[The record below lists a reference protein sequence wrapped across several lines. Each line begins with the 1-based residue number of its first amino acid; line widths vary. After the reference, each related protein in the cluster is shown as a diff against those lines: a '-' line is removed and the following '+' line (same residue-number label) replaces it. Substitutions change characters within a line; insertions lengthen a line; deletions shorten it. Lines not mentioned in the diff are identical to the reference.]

1 MTNYL
6 IRRLIQMMF
15 VVLLSTLAIYILLN
29 VAPGGPLSGIR
40 LSADR
45 KQRVSE
51 ADIKRLEAYLGIDKP
66 LLLRYVAWLVGDDWM
81 GADWMYVGIK
91 PFELPNGEKVRF
103 WSDPGLAL
111 LKPGYI
117 IRVYGEKGDDEILRA
132 EAIEARPS
140 GERPEEAIEGKVLN
154 VNGPAITLELG
165 VGQKLEIQTTP
176 DTRFT
181 IPDAEKRPSEGTWLN
196 LSGLLGPY
204 GRLGAWAGFHSD
216 NQGLL
221 RLDWGTSWKLA
232 TGQSVLMLIM
242 SRIGNTLLLMGLTT
256 VVALLVSLPIGVYSA
271 IKQYSRL
278 DYTVTTFAFF
288 GSAMPIF
295 WFGLMLV
302 LLFSYTFKGWGLPF
316 FPAGGAISVRAGI
329 EGSLIRLLSVTP
341 GSTLDRAIH
350 LILPTI
356 ALSLL
361 YMASWSRFMRSSML
375 EVMRQDYVRTAR
387 AKGLIERIV
396 IAKHALRNA
405 LIPVITVVALQ
416 LPALF
421 GGAILTET
429 VFSYP
434 GMGRLFFNGL
444 GASDWPVVM
453 VILFI
458 SSILVVV
465 ATLMRDVIYTVVDP
479 RIRFT

>member
-1 MTNYL
+1 MINYL
-6 IRRLIQMMF
+6 IRRLIQMLI

-29 VAPGGPLSGIR
+29 VAPGGPLSGLR
-40 LSADR
+40 LSTER
-45 KQRVSE
+45 RQRVSE
-51 ADIKRLEAYLGIDKP
+51 ADIARLEAYLGIDKP
-66 LLLRYVAWLVGDDWM
+66 MLLRYVAWLIGDDWM

-91 PFELPNGEKVRF
+91 PYELPNGEKVRF

-117 IRVYGEKGDDEILRA
+117 VWAYGGKDDDGILKA
-132 EAIEARPS
+132 EAIEASPS
-140 GERPEEAIEGKVLN
+140 GERPEGAIEGKILSVK
-154 VNGPAITLELG
+154 GPKVTLELG
-165 VGQKLEIQTTP
+165 TYQKLEVITT
-176 DTRFT
+176 TETSFT
-181 IPDAEKRPSEGTWLN
+181 IPNAEERPSEGTWLN

-204 GRLGAWAGFHSD
+204 GILGDWAGFHKD
-216 NQGLL
+216 NRGLL
-221 RLDWGTSWKLA
+221 RLDWGTSWRLA
-232 TGQSVLMLIM
+232 TGQPVTMLIL
-242 SRIGNTLLLMGLTT
+242 SRIGNTLLLMGVTT
-256 VVALLVSLPIGVYSA
+256 LIALLVSIPIGIYSA

-295 WFGLMLV
+295 WFGLMLI

-316 FPAGGAISVRAGI
+316 FPAGGVFSIRAGL
-329 EGSLIRLLSVTP
+329 EGSLLRTLNVTP
-341 GSTLDRAIH
+341 GTMLDRVIH

-361 YMASWSRFMRSSML
+361 YMAGWSRFMRSSML

-387 AKGLIERIV
+387 AKGLIERV
-396 IAKHALRNA
+396 VVAKHALRNA
-405 LIPVITVVALQ
+405 LIPVITIVALQ
-416 LPALF
+416 LPQLF
-421 GGAILTET
+421 SGAILTET
-429 VFSYP
+429 VFAYP
-434 GMGRLFFNGL
+434 GMGRLYFSAL

-458 SSILVVV
+458 FSTLVVI
-465 ATLMRDVIYTVVDP
+465 ATLLRDIIYTIVDP

>member
-1 MTNYL
+1 MTSYL
-6 IRRLIQMMF
+6 IRRLIQMML
-15 VVLLSTLAIYILLN
+15 VVLLATLAIYVLLN

-45 KQRVSE
+45 RQRVSE

-66 LLLRYVAWLVGDDWM
+66 LLLRYFAWLIGDDWM
-81 GADWMYVGIK
+81 GADWIYVGFK
-91 PFELPNGEKVRF
+91 AYELPNGERVRF

-117 IRVYGEKGDDEILRA
+117 VRVYGEKGDDEILRA

-140 GERPEEAIEGKVLN
+140 GERPEQAIEGKILN
-154 VNGPAITLELG
+154 VNGPAVTLELG
-165 VGQKLEIQTTP
+165 VGQKLEIMTTP
-176 DTRFT
+176 ETRFT
-181 IPDAEKRPSEGTWLN
+181 IPDAEERPSEGTWLN

-204 GRLGAWAGFHSD
+204 GMLGTWAGFHSD
-216 NQGLL
+216 NHGLL
-221 RLDWGTSWKLA
+221 RLDWGTSWRLA
-232 TGQSVLMLIM
+232 AGQPVLMLIE
-242 SRIGNTLLLMGLTT
+242 SRIGNTLLLMTLTT
-256 VVALLVSLPIGVYSA
+256 VVSLLISIPIGIYSA
-271 IKQYSRL
+271 IKQYSRV

-295 WFGLMLV
+295 WLGLMLV
-302 LLFSYTFKGWGLPF
+302 LLFSFSFKGWGLPF
-316 FPAGGAISVRAGI
+316 FPAGGATSVRAGI
-329 EGSLIRLLSVTP
+329 EGSLLRLLDVIP
-341 GSTLDRAIH
+341 GSTLDRVVH

-361 YMASWSRFMRSSML
+361 YMAGWSRFMRSSML
-375 EVMRQDYVRTAR
+375 EVLRQDYVRTAR
-387 AKGLIERIV
+387 AKGLIERMVIV
-396 IAKHALRNA
+396 KHALRNA

-416 LPALF
+416 LPSLF

-434 GMGRLFFNGL
+434 GMGRLYFNAL

-465 ATLMRDVIYTVVDP
+465 ATLLRDVIYTVVDP